1 MRRLTDAI
9 RNLEGHD
16 DVAILIDQEGG
27 RVARMRPPEWPAF
40 PSGEAFD
47 QLYKLAPSSAIE
59 AARVGD
65 RAAGQSRQKGKDC
78 YEHMGQDYTAAP
90 RVSS

>member
-1 MRRLTDAI
+1 VQAAIYGLAGTELSSEEIDFFRDAKPAGYILVRRNIETRQQLRRLTDAI

-47 QLYKLAPSSAIE
+47 QL
-59 AARVGD
+59 
-65 RAAGQSRQKGKDC
+65 
-78 YEHMGQDYTAAP
+78 
-90 RVSS
+90 